1 MQDISR
7 LFLDARFN
15 SETRSQS
22 GWIVDSYHYMG
33 KYFSNAATMAER
45 IELCRCPDGLARA
58 NGVSTALSEAQA
70 RAVRSEEHTSE
81 LQSLMRSSYAVFCLK
96 KKKRSKIK
104 QTDTTQKTIT

>member
-33 KYFSNAATMAER
+33 KYFSHAATMAER

-58 NGVSTALSEAQA
+58 NGVSTALSEAHA
-70 RAVRSEEHTSE
+70 RAVPRAVSVIGVEGESVAQIGVSHARSEEHTSE
-81 LQSLMRSSYAVFCLK
+81 LQSLMRLSYAV
-96 KKKRSKIK
+96 
-104 QTDTTQKTIT
+104 